1 MNKKSKLGLRE
12 KKGYIFPNHS
22 KISKI
27 LGYLMKGWVKGK
39 NGKD

>member
-12 KKGYIFPNHS
+12 KKGIIFPNHS
-22 KISKI
+22 LIFKF
-27 LGYLMKGWVKGK
+27 LGYLKWVKGK